1 MRRTE
6 QVQGLRLM
14 KFEEVYGRTHRGGL
28 SQAEAAEVLGV
39 SERTFRRWRDRYE
52 AEGADGLYDRRLGRL
67 SARRAPVDE
76 VARVLELF
84 DTRYWDFTAKHFH
97 EKLVADHGF
106 KRSYNWLR
114 LSLQAHGRRRAAPR
128 RGAHRRKRPRRA
140 LPGMMLHQDGS
151 SHEWVPGRWWDLI
164 VTMDDATSDI
174 YSAFFVA
181 EEGTMSSFQGV
192 SEAIR
197 AKGLFCSL
205 YADRASHYWNTPEAG
220 GKVDKDTPTQVG
232 RALAQL
238 GIELIPAYS
247 PEARGRS
254 ERMFGTLQKRLPQ
267 ELRLAGITDMVEANR
282 FLKEVFLPQHN
293 ARFATPAEDRGTAFV
308 PFTGALDDILCIH
321 EERTVSNDNTVR
333 YKRLALQIPAG
344 RHRRHYVKARVRV
357 HEYPDGTMAVF
368 YHRAECLTHVGD
380 SQAVRSLTQ
389 CGEPMRFAMAAP
401 IDLRNDFDSV
411 SLRRLAK
418 RTRDATQSRR
428 LLALAEVYDGG
439 SRTDASRIGGVGLQ
453 IIRDWVLRFNARGP
467 DGLVDGKSP
476 GAPSKLNA
484 DHRRALAEVVEAGP
498 VPAVDGVVRWRRK
511 DLARWLLETFAI
523 SLDET
528 TVGRELKALGFAKIS
543 ARPRHYAQNE
553 LAVEAFKKNFP
564 AELAKIRAR
573 LPKGVEIELWWQDE
587 ARIGQKN
594 KLTRRWARRGTRPR
608 APRDQR
614 TEWAYIFGA
623 ICPAKGKGAGLVMPW
638 CDTDAMAAHLIEIS
652 AAVDPG
658 AHAVLIVDQA
668 GWHLTPKL
676 AIPDNITVLA
686 LPPRSPEL
694 NPVENVWQF
703 MRDNWLSNR
712 IFKSYED
719 IVALCCQA
727 WNNLIDQPWKIMSL
741 GMRKWAHGF

>member
-321 EERTVSNDNTVR
+321 EERTVS
-333 YKRLALQIPAG
+333 KRQ
-344 RHRRHYVKARVRV
+344 H
-357 HEYPDGTMAVF
+357 
-368 YHRAECLTHVGD
+368 
-380 SQAVRSLTQ
+380 
-389 CGEPMRFAMAAP
+389 
-401 IDLRNDFDSV
+401 
-411 SLRRLAK
+411 
-418 RTRDATQSRR
+418 
-428 LLALAEVYDGG
+428 
-439 SRTDASRIGGVGLQ
+439 GLQ
-453 IIRDWVLRFNARGP
+453 TTTSASIAGATSAWHFRSPPAATAAITSRPGSASTNTPTAQWPSSMDRDV
-467 DGLVDGKSP
+467 
-476 GAPSKLNA
+476 
-484 DHRRALAEVVEAGP
+484 
-498 VPAVDGVVRWRRK
+498 WR
-511 DLARWLLETFAI
+511 D
-523 SLDET
+523 T
-528 TVGRELKALGFAKIS
+528 TPMANRSTAKP
-543 ARPRHYAQNE
+543 ARPRDPLRRDRPAPCGQVDSRPATDHFPTGPETATE
-553 LAVEAFKKNFP
+553 AVNSY
-564 AELAKIRAR
+564 
-573 LPKGVEIELWWQDE
+573 
-587 ARIGQKN
+587 
-594 KLTRRWARRGTRPR
+594 GT
-608 APRDQR
+608 
-614 TEWAYIFGA
+614 
-623 ICPAKGKGAGLVMPW
+623 
-638 CDTDAMAAHLIEIS
+638 
-652 AAVDPG
+652 
-658 AHAVLIVDQA
+658 
-668 GWHLTPKL
+668 
-676 AIPDNITVLA
+676 
-686 LPPRSPEL
+686 
-694 NPVENVWQF
+694 
-703 MRDNWLSNR
+703 
-712 IFKSYED
+712 
-719 IVALCCQA
+719 
-727 WNNLIDQPWKIMSL
+727 
-741 GMRKWAHGF
+741 

>member
-164 VTMDDATSDI
+164 VTMDAPAQAAAPCPARHDVAPGRLEPRVGPRSMVGPDRHHGRATSDI

-368 YHRAECLTHVGD
+368 HGPRCLARYHADGQPID
-380 SQAVRSLTQ
+380 SQTR
-389 CGEPMRFAMAAP
+389 EAA
-401 IDLRNDFDSV
+401 
-411 SLRRLAK
+411 
-418 RTRDATQSRR
+418 
-428 LLALAEVYDGG
+428 
-439 SRTDASRIGGVGLQ
+439 
-453 IIRDWVLRFNARGP
+453 
-467 DGLVDGKSP
+467 
-476 GAPSKLNA
+476 
-484 DHRRALAEVVEAGP
+484 
-498 VPAVDGVVRWRRK
+498 
-511 DLARWLLETFAI
+511 
-523 SLDET
+523 
-528 TVGRELKALGFAKIS
+528 
-543 ARPRHYAQNE
+543 
-553 LAVEAFKKNFP
+553 
-564 AELAKIRAR
+564 
-573 LPKGVEIELWWQDE
+573 
-587 ARIGQKN
+587 
-594 KLTRRWARRGTRPR
+594 
-608 APRDQR
+608 
-614 TEWAYIFGA
+614 
-623 ICPAKGKGAGLVMPW
+623 
-638 CDTDAMAAHLIEIS
+638 
-652 AAVDPG
+652 
-658 AHAVLIVDQA
+658 
-668 GWHLTPKL
+668 
-676 AIPDNITVLA
+676 
-686 LPPRSPEL
+686 
-694 NPVENVWQF
+694 
-703 MRDNWLSNR
+703 
-712 IFKSYED
+712 
-719 IVALCCQA
+719 
-727 WNNLIDQPWKIMSL
+727 
-741 GMRKWAHGF
+741 